1 MIFIWDHHLK
11 NKNAGGRWEGG
22 SGWGTHVNPWLFHFN
37 VWQNPPQIKKK
48 KRIKTLNCATSQN
61 TLKAYFWLLRRA
73 SLYRS
78 ELPQKYT
85 LLREASVYTSAD
97 RCLEQSS
104 VPCEPK
110 GLPQLMGLL
119 WSRGS
124 CSSYTD
130 HIAWKKWAEP
140 IIFIFWEF
148 RNRKLSDWNKLAE
161 MHNIKRRGV
170 ETVLLGLLQVKDRA

>member
-1 MIFIWDHHLK
+1 MGNTCKPMAVSFQCMTK
-11 NKNAGGRWEGG
+11 STTN
-22 SGWGTHVNPWLFHFN
+22 
-37 VWQNPPQIKKK
+37 KKK

-61 TLKAYFWLLRRA
+61 TLKAYFWFLRRA

-130 HIAWKKWAEP
+130 HIA
-140 IIFIFWEF
+140 
-148 RNRKLSDWNKLAE
+148 
-161 MHNIKRRGV
+161 
-170 ETVLLGLLQVKDRA
+170 